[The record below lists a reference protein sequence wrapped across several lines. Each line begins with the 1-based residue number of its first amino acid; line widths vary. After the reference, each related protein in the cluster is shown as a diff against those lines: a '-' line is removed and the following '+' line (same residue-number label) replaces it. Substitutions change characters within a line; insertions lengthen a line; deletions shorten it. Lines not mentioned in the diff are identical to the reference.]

1 MQQLTD
7 KIKKELKD
15 CIRYTFSHGLI
26 KPETDSNSM
35 SEADWID
42 LLKAIQ
48 WKHYD
53 GEKFKAIPAKCS
65 RFLKNLDLFA
75 DNISVCIEQKPL
87 LVVYVK
93 VMCYRGTEREE
104 RIAGY
109 RYEELK
115 KGKDEFPYLVNRSN
129 LSEQLGGEGW
139 NYLTNENRKLGR
151 CVYSVSTI
159 DGNKIPS
166 CNRCKGTGKVACESC
181 DGNGWQICEACGGV
195 GEIQYEAGNY
205 SSGEVRIKTK
215 PCTYCDGRGKRI
227 CPDCKGES
235 ENVCPVCHGSGKMT
249 DEGCMQIVKSFE
261 DQYHLDGE
269 IQILVSEKKKAG
281 RWSDETADAK
291 NVAKIVYEERATPDY
306 LTSLQVSRMYSAP
319 GQLTEDNRTAIE
331 NDILA
336 WDGEVGRVFYDSVQ
350 KSIGDDCNDTVCVVE
365 NYYPLSPI
373 TVITVYPHGD
383 EDENYGLEIYAWEN
397 LLWCNDDIP
406 EVSLLQLILK
416 RIKH

>member
-109 RYEELK
+109 TIGWRRVEL
-115 KGKDEFPYLVNRSN
+115 F
-129 LSEQLGGEGW
+129 
-139 NYLTNENRKLGR
+139 
-151 CVYSVSTI
+151 
-159 DGNKIPS
+159 
-166 CNRCKGTGKVACESC
+166 
-181 DGNGWQICEACGGV
+181 
-195 GEIQYEAGNY
+195 
-205 SSGEVRIKTK
+205 
-215 PCTYCDGRGKRI
+215 
-227 CPDCKGES
+227 
-235 ENVCPVCHGSGKMT
+235 
-249 DEGCMQIVKSFE
+249 
-261 DQYHLDGE
+261 DQ
-269 IQILVSEKKKAG
+269 
-281 RWSDETADAK
+281 
-291 NVAKIVYEERATPDY
+291 
-306 LTSLQVSRMYSAP
+306 
-319 GQLTEDNRTAIE
+319 
-331 NDILA
+331 
-336 WDGEVGRVFYDSVQ
+336 
-350 KSIGDDCNDTVCVVE
+350 
-365 NYYPLSPI
+365 
-373 TVITVYPHGD
+373 
-383 EDENYGLEIYAWEN
+383 
-397 LLWCNDDIP
+397 
-406 EVSLLQLILK
+406 
-416 RIKH
+416 